1 MALTRGEVRKVAH
14 LARLDLS
21 EAEVQKYQEEL
32 SRILD
37 YVARLDELHLAGV
50 PPTAHAVPLQ
60 NVVRDDDIA
69 PSLPLDLIRMNAPL
83 LSDRQFLIQRVLE
96 DN

>member
-14 LARLDLS
+14 LARLELS
-21 EAEVQKYQEEL
+21 EAEVQQYQQEL

-37 YVARLDELHLAGV
+37 YVTRLDELHLAGV

-60 NVVRDDDIA
+60 NVVRDDDIV
-69 PSLPLDLIRMNAPL
+69 PSLPLQLIRVNAPL
-83 LSDRQFLIQRVLE
+83 TSDGQFLIQRVLK
-96 DN
+96 DD